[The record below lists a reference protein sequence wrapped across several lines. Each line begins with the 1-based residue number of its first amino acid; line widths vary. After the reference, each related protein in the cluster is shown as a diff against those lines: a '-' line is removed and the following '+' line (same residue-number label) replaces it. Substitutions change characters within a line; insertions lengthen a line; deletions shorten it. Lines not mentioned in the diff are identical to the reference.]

1 MPPDGEG
8 ECHKARRINT
18 PPPPMV
24 CQSPVG
30 NHFSRFT

>member
-8 ECHKARRINT
+8 ECHKARRIN
-18 PPPPMV
+18 PPPML

-30 NHFSRFT
+30 NFSSF

>member
-8 ECHKARRINT
+8 ECHKARRIT

-30 NHFSRFT
+30 NFSSFY

>member
-18 PPPPMV
+18 PPPPPPWYA
-24 CQSPVG
+24 SLL
-30 NHFSRFT
+30 

>member
-18 PPPPMV
+18 PPPPPML

-30 NHFSRFT
+30 NFSSF